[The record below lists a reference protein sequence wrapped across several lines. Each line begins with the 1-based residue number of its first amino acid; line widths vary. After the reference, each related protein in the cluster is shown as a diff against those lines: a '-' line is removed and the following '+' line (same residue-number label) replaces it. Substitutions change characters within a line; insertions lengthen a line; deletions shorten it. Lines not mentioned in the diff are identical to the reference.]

1 MTDTEKLIQILSENP
16 DLLPIALEIVSKLTQ
31 PTGDIPES

>member
-1 MTDTEKLIQILSENP
+1 MTNTEKFIQILSENP

-31 PTGDIPES
+31 APGDIPES